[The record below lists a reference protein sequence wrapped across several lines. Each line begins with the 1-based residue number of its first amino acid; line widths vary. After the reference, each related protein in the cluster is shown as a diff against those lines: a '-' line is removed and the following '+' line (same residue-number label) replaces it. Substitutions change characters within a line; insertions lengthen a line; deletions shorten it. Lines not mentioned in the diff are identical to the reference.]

1 MINER
6 RSSKRDSSLNV
17 FLGTTA
23 GLGGRVVQMGD
34 RASELIGSGK
44 KSNQMATAEAM
55 LILIKE

>member
-1 MINER
+1 
-6 RSSKRDSSLNV
+6 
-17 FLGTTA
+17 
-23 GLGGRVVQMGD
+23 MGD

>member
-1 MINER
+1 MSDDLQRETPL
-6 RSSKRDSSLNV
+6 SMFSV
-17 FLGTTA
+17 GTTA